1 MNPIKKDIRQ
11 FVIDTFLFGN
21 DDAKLSNDDS
31 FIEHGLIDSMGILN
45 LVSFVETKYAI
56 EVADTDLVPEI
67 WDSVNR
73 IANFVTAKEAET
85 TVPANTAYVA

>member
-1 MNPIKKDIRQ
+1 MNQIKNDIRQ

-31 FIEHGLIDSMGILN
+31 FIEQGLIDSMGILN

-73 IANFVTAKEAET
+73 IANFVAAKEAET
-85 TVPANTAYVA
+85 TVPANTAYVG